1 MSGIAS
7 TLARGGRQ
15 RGSRLAVSASTPSP
29 CHRRSTSWIA
39 WEQPNPSL
47 YAPPP
52 QASISNETQKAA
64 SKAQF
69 TRNVGEAV
77 TAPATAAVSGGSQ
90 EVSTSGKTVPLSIQA
105 GASRVPFSQT
115 RGSHSKTKPEK
126 DPYLP
131 TTLIRIP
138 GETVTWPVEVSEH
151 PDQPRVRK
159 LRTVH
164 KNEGPIRKDEAS
176 FYSSAP
182 KSKDAKPQDTTERHM
197 PHVTSNVAIGL
208 DALEQNHSLARSIIS
223 FEDAI
228 KKYMAGVQ
236 TREEALARAKE
247 LDAARQEMDEKDRD
261 EWHRIVKEALETS
274 IYKAES
280 KGMGGNEGDA
290 GAQA

>member
-7 TLARGGRQ
+7 TLSRGGRQ
-15 RGSRLAVSASTPSP
+15 RGSRLAAAASTPST

-47 YAPPP
+47 YGPPP
-52 QASISNETQKAA
+52 QAPISNGIQQTT
-64 SKAQF
+64 SKTQF

-90 EVSTSGKTVPLSIQA
+90 EVSTSGKTIPLSIQA

-115 RGSHSKTKPEK
+115 RCSHSKSKAEK

-138 GETVTWPVEVSEH
+138 GETVTWPVEASEH
-151 PDQPRVRK
+151 PDQPRIRK
-159 LRTVH
+159 IRTVH
-164 KNEGPIRKDEAS
+164 ENEGPIRNEEAS
-176 FYSSAP
+176 ASYSTHELN
-182 KSKDAKPQDTTERHM
+182 DAKFKGTTRRHTPQ
-197 PHVTSNVAIGL
+197 VASNLAFGL
-208 DALEQNHSLARSIIS
+208 EALERDHTLSQPIIS

-228 KKYMAGVQ
+228 KKYMDGVQ

-247 LDAARQEMDEKDRD
+247 LDAARQEVDEKDRD

-274 IYKAES
+274 IYEAES
-280 KGMGGNEGDA
+280 KGMGGSEGGA

>member
-7 TLARGGRQ
+7 TLARSGRQ
-15 RGSRLAVSASTPSP
+15 RGSRLAASASTPSA

-47 YAPPP
+47 YGPPP
-52 QASISNETQKAA
+52 QAPISNATQQAA
-64 SKAQF
+64 SKTQF

-77 TAPATAAVSGGSQ
+77 TAPATAAVSGSSQ
-90 EVSTSGKTVPLSIQA
+90 EVSTSCSTVPLSIQA
-105 GASRVPFSQT
+105 GASRVPLSQT
-115 RGSHSKTKPEK
+115 RCSHSKAKAEK

-159 LRTVH
+159 IRTVH
-164 KNEGPIRKDEAS
+164 ENEGPIRKE
-176 FYSSAP
+176 
-182 KSKDAKPQDTTERHM
+182 EV
-197 PHVTSNVAIGL
+197 PHLTSNLTFGL
-208 DALEQNHSLARSIIS
+208 EALDQNRSLSHPIIS

-228 KKYMAGVQ
+228 KKYMDGVQ

-247 LDAARQEMDEKDRD
+247 LDAALQEVDEKDRD
-261 EWHRIVKEALETS
+261 EWHRTVKEALETS
-274 IYKAES
+274 IYEAES
-280 KGMGGNEGDA
+280 KGMGGSEGGA